1 MKTVEEKKME
11 KLPKYITNKELEE
24 LLDSDEMNRLVET
37 MKVWEEHRERTK
49 NVCIG
54 EY

>member
-1 MKTVEEKKME
+1 MKTVEEIKKE
-11 KLPKYITNKELEE
+11 KLPKYITTKELEE
-24 LLDSDEMNRLVET
+24 LMDSVEMKILVKQLEII
-37 MKVWEEHRERTK
+37 EEYKQKTK